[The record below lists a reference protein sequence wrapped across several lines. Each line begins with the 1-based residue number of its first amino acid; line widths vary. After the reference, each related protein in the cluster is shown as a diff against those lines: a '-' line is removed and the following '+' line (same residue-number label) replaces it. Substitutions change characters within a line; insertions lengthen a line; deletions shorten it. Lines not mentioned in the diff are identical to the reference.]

1 MWVYTDVHIPLII
14 NAPAGILLHFR
25 CVTPDVATIIPCRFV
40 DHTKTLL
47 QQSSRCSLPQPFHFS
62 GHLTLKTGQE
72 SKREQ
77 ERGFF
82 FFFFF
87 FLKECHSKDLYFK
100 YHQKG
105 GDSGKALLRICCVNL
120 YKKPPEGWPSW
131 KAPFGVIILNL
142 NKKEKKM
149 KKKKKKSK
157 KKKKRVQGDFFKLLI
172 TKSYHLYDQ
181 MAQIFN
187 VKLYKL
193 VCWLTDWL
201 RI

>member
-25 CVTPDVATIIPCRFV
+25 YVTPDVATLTPCRFV

-82 FFFFF
+82 FFFF
-87 FLKECHSKDLYFK
+87 LKREMLTGSYYSKDS
-100 YHQKG
+100 HRG
-105 GDSGKALLRICCVNL
+105 GPAEKHLLGVVAVNWL
-120 YKKPPEGWPSW
+120 IRLRKCQ
-131 KAPFGVIILNL
+131 
-142 NKKEKKM
+142 
-149 KKKKKKSK
+149 
-157 KKKKRVQGDFFKLLI
+157 KKKRVQGDFFKLLI